1 MIKDYK
7 LYKYLNFFSVVHLF
21 LHFSRPINDNKG
33 LPTASA
39 TIQSSSSTE
48 KGNSKLNSFI
58 RRSSAAFIGDFNRTK
73 QGGLIG

>member
-1 MIKDYK
+1 MCIYF
-7 LYKYLNFFSVVHLF
+7 YIF
-21 LHFSRPINDNKG
+21 RPIHDNKG

-39 TIQSSSSTE
+39 NIQSSSSTE